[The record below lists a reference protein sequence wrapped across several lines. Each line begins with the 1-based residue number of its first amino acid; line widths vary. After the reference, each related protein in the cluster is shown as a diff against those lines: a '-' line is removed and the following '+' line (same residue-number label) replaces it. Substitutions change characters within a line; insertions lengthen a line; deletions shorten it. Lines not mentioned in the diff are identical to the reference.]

1 MTKTMKMSRGG
12 GGKTL
17 SYLRS
22 CVLFFASAFVLLF
35 AYGLRADPVVI
46 EGDYEITENVVLTDD
61 MSVNG
66 TLTLTGAQVNLNGH
80 TLSVQGLAGS
90 RGSSSSDN
98 LVVNGS
104 FEDSDIPGTKTYALS
119 NAEGF
124 RLEGWTVK
132 VGYSVGLE
140 SGTTWKAGAAPDGTK
155 VLFFQKGTKED
166 LRYASTTVA
175 APAAGPYMLSFKYAG
190 RPSYLNGV
198 IHVSVNGVEMR
209 SFTCSSSTAQTA
221 AFEIMLLEGDNTLMF
236 WHTTVNKADRC
247 SWIDA
252 VSVRSVIPAVFDM
265 PEGEGTLVI
274 DVPDG
279 ETRSNADVALSGS
292 LKLVKTGSGTF
303 VSRKAQAY
311 TGGTSVMEGT
321 AQPPDPPSKNS
332 TTYCGDTFKAFSTG
346 DIRVSPNGT
355 FDIRSNYAYYGQVK
369 LDGGT
374 FTSSGPYDMTSLNN
388 AGSGVGEITAD
399 SRVVVSN
406 HVVFETRTSPAANL
420 NGKTL
425 TFNVTAGQFNIRNSA
440 FTNGKIV
447 FDVGAGTNVEL
458 AVRTAI
464 EMSTVDF
471 QIVGHCKLS
480 LVEGLSVHDYVMA
493 STRTNL
499 TQDSSKA
506 INVYGSFKPI
516 TTYFYAPTMQDGS
529 ALDFSEWPQDAGWP
543 VFTRYT
549 VGNRQLKF
557 VNGTV
562 TVKLDPARADIKTL
576 AQTKVNGEYAGYLV
590 KWGTGAG
597 QLATKNDNTTF
608 VLDSESSKR
617 FRLTVDS
624 TGLLLSPLPG
634 LVIIVQ

>member
-1 MTKTMKMSRGG
+1 MTKTMKMSRG

-80 TLSVQGLAGS
+80 TLSVKGLAGS
-90 RGSSSSDN
+90 SGAGSSNN
-98 LVVNGS
+98 LVENGS
-104 FEDSDIPGTKTYALS
+104 FEDSDIPGSKTWAS
-119 NAEGF
+119 SVAEGF
-124 RLEGWTVK
+124 RLEGWSTTV
-132 VGYSVGLE
+132 GVGLE
-140 SGTTWKAGAAPDGTK
+140 RGTTWKAGDAPDGTK
-155 VLFFQKGTKED
+155 VLYFQHGASENR
-166 LRYASTTVA
+166 RYASTTVV
-175 APAAGPYMLSFKYAG
+175 APSSGPYKLSFKYAG
-190 RPSYLNGV
+190 RPGSSTYLNGV
-198 IHVSVNGVEMR
+198 IHVDVNNVEMR
-209 SFTCSSSTAQTA
+209 SFTCSSTNTQTA
-221 AFEIMLLEGDNTLMF
+221 AFEIMLQEGDNSLMF
-236 WHTTVNKADRC
+236 WHTTVGTNDRC

-252 VSVRSVIPAVFDM
+252 VSVTSVIPAVFDM
-265 PEGEGTLVI
+265 PGEEGSLVI
-274 DVPDG
+274 DVPDD
-279 ETRSNADVALSGS
+279 ETFSNANVALSGS
-292 LKLVKTGSGTF
+292 LKLVKKGGGTF
-303 VSRKAQAY
+303 VSRKAQEY
-311 TGGTSVMEGT
+311 TGGTIVMEGT
-321 AQPPDPPSKNS
+321 ARPPDPPKQDDI
-332 TTYCGDTFKAFSTG
+332 TYCGDKFKAFSTG
-346 DIRVSPNGT
+346 DIRVSTNGT
-355 FDIRSNYAYYGQVK
+355 FDVRSNYAYYGQVK

-374 FTSSGPYDMTSLNN
+374 FTSSGPYDMTDSTKG
-388 AGSGVGEITAD
+388 GSGVGGITAD
-399 SRVVVSN
+399 SRVVSSKN
-406 HVVFETRTSPAANL
+406 VVFETRTSTVPNL

-425 TFNVTAGQFNIRNSA
+425 TFDVTAGQFNIRNSA
-440 FTNGKIV
+440 FANGKIV
-447 FDVGAGTNVEL
+447 FDVGSGTNVEL

-464 EMSTVDF
+464 DMSTVDF
-471 QIVGHCKLS
+471 HVVGHCKLS

-499 TQDSSKA
+499 TLDSSKA
-506 INVYGSFKPI
+506 IKVYGSFKPI